1 MAWLL
6 SLLIQDKSPFSV
18 MWVILDVAM
27 EDGHLWWRLMA
38 ARFFYCVL
46 FSIRVRLIDLNK
58 WDKTLW
64 LYYNY
69 YYHLPRHHCYISFK
83 LFIIIYWVIHLRKCE
98 TFVTGVKKHDWTSF
112 SSFYREPFIIAA
124 PTGLIETNTTLL
136 EGRLGLT
143 HRKPSW
149 PSTGTHL
156 SLRSVLAWKSMNS
169 SGLLSSTSSWL
180 FVLTDRR
187 WAIPRNLTASWYVEN
202 AYWCSC
208 FFAKQM

>member
-18 MWVILDVAM
+18 TWVILDVAK

-38 ARFFYCVL
+38 ARFFIV
-46 FSIRVRLIDLNK
+46 FFFQFEFVWLILINEIK
-58 WDKTLW
+58 R
-64 LYYNY
+64 YNY
-69 YYHLPRHHCYISFK
+69 IIIITTICHVIIVIYHLSYSL
-83 LFIIIYWVIHLRKCE
+83 LFIELF
-98 TFVTGVKKHDWTSF
+98 TFVSVRHLSLEWKTRLNEF

-124 PTGLIETNTTLL
+124 PTGLIETSTTLL

-143 HRKPSW
+143 NRKPSW
-149 PSTGTHL
+149 PSTGTYL